1 LLKFQPFKERTLR
14 LHLSFLFLLFQINVG
29 NLSAQITLKSLLI
42 DQKNQQITPDKVVH
56 LAENEADI
64 TLEFTEKNLNSAGY
78 QYSLTEIGEKGVWE
92 QSVYP
97 TASFRD
103 LDGGKFSFK
112 IKPSGG
118 NASEIFEMKIIKAPP
133 FYQKWWFWPVVIF
146 YGLAIIGVAFYLF
159 FLYDFRQ
166 KLKMQH
172 VRNQIAADL
181 HDEVGSN
188 LNSIAIFAELLR
200 KNSPESNLNIL
211 DKITENSKESVTL
224 MQDTVW
230 MINPKNDSTEK
241 LFDRMKSF
249 ASQILASKN
258 ISLQFDQPVELK
270 KINFS
275 MEQRKNCYLIFK
287 EAINNIVKHAEA
299 TKVEVK
305 ISVKNEE
312 VDILIEDNGKGFDLT
327 EIHEGNGLQNFKE
340 RAEEAEFELN
350 IDSVL
355 EKGTKIGLVMRYE

>member
-1 LLKFQPFKERTLR
+1 MKLIAQ
-14 LHLSFLFLLFQINVG
+14 SFLFLSFQFMVG
-29 NLSAQITLKSLLI
+29 NLYAQLSLQSI
-42 DQKNQQITPDKVVH
+42 SVNKKIQKIKAKQTIH
-56 LAENEADI
+56 LSENEDDLV
-64 TLEFTEKNLNSAGY
+64 LEFSEKAINPAGY
-78 QYSLTEIGEKGVWE
+78 QYCLTEIGETDIWE
-92 QSVYP
+92 KSGYP
-97 TASFRD
+97 SAHFRD
-103 LDGGKFSFK
+103 LDGGRFLFK
-112 IKPSGG
+112 IKPNGDKIK
-118 NASEIFEMKIIKAPP
+118 EIVELNITKEKP
-133 FYQKWWFWPVVIF
+133 FYQKWWFWPLLIA
-146 YGLAIIGVAFYLF
+146 YGMAIIGVGIYLF
-159 FLYDFRQ
+159 FLYDYRQ

-200 KNSPESNLNIL
+200 KNSQESNLNIL

-258 ISLQFDQPVELK
+258 ISLQFDQPAELK

-299 TKVEVK
+299 SKVDVK
-305 ISVKNEE
+305 ITVKNDE
-312 VDILIEDNGKGFDLT
+312 VDVLIEDNGKGFDLT
-327 EIHEGNGLQNFKE
+327 EIHDGNGLQNFKE

-355 EKGTKIGLVMRYE
+355 EKGTKVFLAMRYE